1 VNQQRHI
8 LIVEDE
14 DNLRLALS
22 DNLRDEGYSV
32 HAVSN
37 ATDAKLSLTEG
48 EPPDLVLLDIMLPD
62 IDGYTL
68 CREWRAEGRDFG
80 VLMLT
85 ARVLEDDILRGF
97 EAGAD
102 DYLEKPYRL
111 RVLLARVKA
120 LLRRGS
126 SFSTSLFHF
135 GEFKLDEKSRM
146 LFRDSEEIQLTQ
158 KEFDL
163 LLYLLRNEGRALS
176 RDELLDS
183 VWGTDVVVDTRTVDN
198 FISNLK
204 RKLRSASRGF
214 QIQTVRGVGYRFA
227 MAELLDDA

>member
-1 VNQQRHI
+1 VSPQHQI
-8 LIVEDE
+8 LVVEDE
-14 DNLRLALS
+14 DSLRIALA
-22 DNLRDEGYSV
+22 DNLRDEGYAV
-32 HAVSN
+32 HAVAN
-37 ATDAKLSLTEG
+37 ATDAKNWIADGAS
-48 EPPDLVLLDIMLPD
+48 PDLVLLDIMLPD
-62 IDGYTL
+62 MDGYTL
-68 CREWRAEGRDFG
+68 CREWRAAKLSFSII
-80 VLMLT
+80 MLT

-126 SFSTSLFHF
+126 FPGVDQFQF
-135 GEFKLDEKSRM
+135 GEFNLNPSSRI
-146 LFRDSEEIQLTQ
+146 LRRGQEEIPLTQ

-163 LLYLLRNEGRALS
+163 LAYLVRNEGRALS
-176 RDELLDS
+176 RDVLLDA
-183 VWGTDVVVDTRTVDN
+183 VWGKVVVVDTRTVDN

-204 RKLRSASRGF
+204 RKLRSDQRGF

-227 MAELLDDA
+227 TEELADKG

>member
-1 VNQQRHI
+1 MSPQHQI
-8 LIVEDE
+8 LVVEDE
-14 DNLRLALS
+14 DSLRIALA
-22 DNLRDEGYSV
+22 DNLRDEGYAV
-32 HAVSN
+32 HAVAN
-37 ATDAKLSLTEG
+37 ATDAKSWIAEG
-48 EPPDLVLLDIMLPD
+48 TSPDLVLLDIMLPD

-68 CREWRAEGRDFG
+68 CREWRAAELSFN
-80 VLMLT
+80 VIMLT

-126 SFSTSLFHF
+126 SISAEHFQF
-135 GEFKLDEKSRM
+135 GEFKLDQRSRM
-146 LFRDSEEIQLTQ
+146 LFRNKEEIPLTQ

-163 LLYLLRNEGRALS
+163 LAYLVCNEGRALS

-183 VWGTDVVVDTRTVDN
+183 VWGKDVVVDTRTVDN

-204 RKLRSASRGF
+204 RKLRSDRRGF

-227 MAELLDDA
+227 IEELSDQG